1 VKRILAITLP
11 GLFFSAWLLSGCAQK
26 DSGVGSDLAP
36 GLNEIYPQDT
46 TVYAWATNFLQAQ
59 ATTGSSPYLYLGHD
73 AGYDADVLL
82 KFNPAAALPDSYLV
96 DSLIVKLYLDSILA
110 NDGSQ
115 LPVSVALLNR
125 SYPWFEIGVTWDN
138 LDPQATNHY
147 LYLDPEQY
155 GSSIAA
161 FQIPSAAAD
170 SDSFA
175 FYLPSPDSLLRAWEA
190 AGAGGKTLN
199 FNNGLYLL
207 SDKSQDFLVRLA
219 SAEQTQASLRPRLEI
234 YLTAID
240 TSDTITTT
248 SAWDTL
254 LYAGGDAFIA
264 QSSATLDSAY
274 LYLGNAVA
282 CRSLMLF
289 NVENLLPSYGTAV
302 QRAEIILH
310 ADTTNSLNYDNFTS
324 AFYLQMQDSSW
335 MTNPDEALTQAG
347 SPVLAVY
354 DSESGKLTLNITTT
368 GYAWIT
374 HSQINYGVMIKS
386 ANEYYDLSR
395 AVFYGSGAPDSL
407 RPQLRIVYLQG
418 VEP

>member
-1 VKRILAITLP
+1 LFANIMKLAP
-11 GLFFSAWLLSGCAQK
+11 LLLIVLLLLIGCAQK
-26 DSGVGSDLAP
+26 DSAVGSSLAP

-46 TVYAWATNFLQAQ
+46 TLYAWATNFLQAQ
-59 ATTGSSPYLYLGHD
+59 ATTGSSPFLYLGRD
-73 AGYDADVLL
+73 AGYDADALL
-82 KFNPAAALPDSYLV
+82 KFNPATALPDSYLV

-110 NDGSQ
+110 NEGSD

-125 SYPWFEIGVTWDN
+125 SYSWFEIGVTWEN
-138 LDPQATNHY
+138 LDPQATSRY
-147 LYLDPEQY
+147 LYLDPDQY
-155 GSSIAA
+155 GNSIAS

-175 FYLPSPDSLLRAWEA
+175 FYLPSPDSLLRAWES
-190 AGAGGKTLN
+190 AGAGGKTLH

-219 SAEQTQASLRPRLEI
+219 SAENSLVSRRPRLEI

-254 LYAGGDAFIA
+254 LYAGADAFIA
-264 QSSATLDSAY
+264 QSSTPLDSSY

-282 CRSLMLF
+282 CRSLVLF
-289 NVENLLPSYGTAV
+289 DVENLLPGYGTAV

-310 ADTTNSLNYDNFTS
+310 ADTTHPLNYDGITS
-324 AFYLQMQDSSW
+324 GFYLQMQDSSW
-335 MTNPDEALTQAG
+335 MTNPDEALTQSG
-347 SPVLAVY
+347 SPILAIY
-354 DSESGKLTLNITTT
+354 DSESAKLVLNITSTV
-368 GYAWIT
+368 YDWIT
-374 HSQINYGVMIKS
+374 HSEINYGVMIKS

-395 AVFYGSGAPDSL
+395 TVFYGSGAPDSL
-407 RPQLRIVYLQG
+407 RPQLRVVYLQG
-418 VEP
+418 VEL